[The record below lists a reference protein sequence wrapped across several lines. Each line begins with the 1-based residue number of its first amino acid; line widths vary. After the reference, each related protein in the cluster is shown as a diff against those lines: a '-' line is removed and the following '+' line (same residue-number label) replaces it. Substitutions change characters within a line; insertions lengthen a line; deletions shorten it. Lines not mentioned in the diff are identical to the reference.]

1 MDADEIDDSSS
12 TKKFATAA
20 EKQSISDLKDAL
32 KTTTGSGG
40 KGVFVQTT
48 KNQAASHV
56 AVDSTTAKMQAGQN
70 TQVDMSETSP
80 GIISLKV
87 QAGATGS
94 EASVTAVRIEGNAS
108 GTNRKWQRN

>member
-1 MDADEIDDSSS
+1 MIFDKDGLIKLKAKAGELPVDADEIDDSTS

-56 AVDSTTAKMQAGQN
+56 AVDSTTAKMQAGP
-70 TQVDMSETSP
+70 TGASLLPCRIAAHGETLTSRAP
-80 GIISLKV
+80 L
-87 QAGATGS
+87 
-94 EASVTAVRIEGNAS
+94 
-108 GTNRKWQRN
+108 